1 MQDYQKGQQLSGR
14 FTLIA
19 SLGDGGMG
27 QVWLANDEQL
37 SREVALKILNP
48 ALAANPA
55 MVERLEIE
63 CVLARQLVH
72 PNIVRVH
79 EFHSDGDTHYISME
93 YVEGDSLEALAG
105 RHHEVWLP
113 VLLPVLDALEY
124 AHQAGMVHRDIKL
137 SNVLYSADGGV
148 RLTDFGIGGLIGK
161 QGDAYPGGSPY
172 SASPQQLDGQPGSI
186 SDDIYAVGAA
196 TLLCSG
202 EMLTPIAST
211 PLLRAYASQSP

>member
-37 SREVALKILNP
+37 SREVALKILKP

-55 MVERLEIE
+55 MVELLQNE
-63 CVLARQLVH
+63 CSLTRQLVH

-113 VLLPVLDALEY
+113 VLLPALEALEY

-148 RLTDFGIGGLIGK
+148 RLTDFGIGGLI
-161 QGDAYPGGSPY
+161 
-172 SASPQQLDGQPGSI
+172 
-186 SDDIYAVGAA
+186 
-196 TLLCSG
+196 
-202 EMLTPIAST
+202 
-211 PLLRAYASQSP
+211 